1 MHFRSFDI
9 LLRGRADSM
18 LGAVQDAEDAADNV
32 MLDGSVVSVPPDDVY
47 EVIDRSGRVL
57 GRTENGSG
65 LAELFQRSRTRS
77 ETRREKD
84 ESPAAEDPNPS
95 TFSKVEIGD
104 KEYRVIRMEGLR
116 IVDPGD
122 ANGGVRRYVT
132 VYYGS
137 SVKRVW
143 GAVLRAAGFYAL
155 SSLLVLAAT
164 GILMSWLLNQGL
176 APLRELA
183 ASAVKVSVASWA
195 FSPPEDARRTRELA
209 PLVVAL
215 EDLLGGL
222 ETAFAQ
228 QRRFVGDAAHE
239 LKTSVAVVKSSLQ
252 LLGLKQRSI
261 EEYKAGLERCLTDCE
276 RIEVIVAQMLT
287 LGRIEEASLDQ
298 TGGFSTDL
306 AVSVRKVVE
315 EFDTVAQAKSLHIL
329 TRYSGRLMVDI
340 DPQQFELLCKNLLMN
355 ALEHS
360 SPNKT
365 VSVMLDHLNDLAR
378 MRVIDA
384 GEGIDPQFL
393 SHIFER
399 FSRVDP
405 SRSRKTGGSGLGLAI
420 CKAICDKY
428 RGVIEIVSEPAKGT
442 TVLVTFPLISQ
453 ESAEDVAS
461 GAGLISESGLPSGG
475 LKEAVE

>member
-1 MHFRSFDI
+1 
-9 LLRGRADSM
+9 M
-18 LGAVQDAEDAADNV
+18 LGAVQDAEDSADNV
-32 MLDGSVVSVPPDDVY
+32 MLDGSEKSVPPDDVY
-47 EVIDRSGRVL
+47 EVRDQSGRLL
-57 GRTENGSG
+57 GRSENGSG
-65 LAELFQRSRTRS
+65 LAELFQQSQAKAG
-77 ETRREKD
+77 TRRDKGD
-84 ESPAAEDPNPS
+84 SYDPEGFNPQ
-95 TFSKVEIGD
+95 TFSKLEIGGR
-104 KEYRVIRMEGLR
+104 EYRVIRMEGLR

-143 GAVLRAAGFYAL
+143 GAVLRAVGFYAL

-183 ASAVKVSVASWA
+183 AAAAKVSVASWV
-195 FSPPEDARRTRELA
+195 FSPPENARRTKELA
-209 PLVVAL
+209 PLVVTL
-215 EDLLGGL
+215 EELLGGL

-287 LGRIEEASLDQ
+287 LGRIEEGGLDEI
-298 TGGFSTDL
+298 GGFSTDL
-306 AVSVRKVVE
+306 AVSIQKVVE
-315 EFDTVAQAKSLHIL
+315 EFETVAQAKSLHISAW
-329 TRYSGRLMVDI
+329 YSGHLMVDI

-355 ALEHS
+355 TLEHS

-365 VSVMLDHLNDLAR
+365 ISVTLDGVDNLAR
-378 MRVIDA
+378 MRIVDA

-393 SHIFER
+393 PRIFER

-428 RGVIEIVSEPAKGT
+428 RGTIEIVSEPGKGT
-442 TVLVTFPLISQ
+442 TVLVTFPRISH
-453 ESAEDVAS
+453 ESAEDSAS
-461 GAGLISESGLPSGG
+461 EAGFIPESGLPSGG

>member
-1 MHFRSFDI
+1 
-9 LLRGRADSM
+9 M

-65 LAELFQRSRTRS
+65 LAELFQQSRTRS
-77 ETRREKD
+77 ESRREKG
-84 ESPAAEDPNPS
+84 ESAAAEDPNPS

-164 GILMSWLLNQGL
+164 GVLMSWLLNQGL

-183 ASAVKVSVASWA
+183 ASAAKVSVASWA
-195 FSPPEDARRTRELA
+195 FSPPEDARRTKELA

-287 LGRIEEASLDQ
+287 LGRLEEAGLDQ
-298 TGGFSTDL
+298 TVRFSTDL
-306 AVSVRKVVE
+306 AASIQKVVE
-315 EFDTVAQAKSLHIL
+315 EFDTVAQAKSLHISP
-329 TRYSGRLMVDI
+329 RYSGRLMVDI

-365 VSVMLDHLNDLAR
+365 VSVTLDHVDDLAR

-393 SHIFER
+393 PHIFER

-453 ESAEDVAS
+453 ESVEDVAS
-461 GAGLISESGLPSGG
+461 GTGLISESGLPSGG